1 MSELNGGTVGPH
13 EVNTLDDVAQA
24 AVSHGLTQWQKMVQ
38 ERDSFRQEADRLRS
52 ELTGCKVALEAN
64 VSYIAQME
72 SRMAEALM
80 VRDEAV
86 RQCAEVRTVLHN
98 IVAIGQPYLHS
109 QLPVTPAEM
118 EPDDDP
124 EARDEDQRFAD
135 KRNRPV
141 GGSRPL

>member
-72 SRMAEALM
+72 SRMADALL

-109 QLPVTPAEM
+109 QLPVTPAEGQA
-118 EPDDDP
+118 DDRENELDAVRRAGP
-124 EARDEDQRFAD
+124 R
-135 KRNRPV
+135 V
-141 GGSRPL
+141 TGL